1 MLGCASLLT
10 VALAGPALVV
20 FNAVVQGI
28 YVVIPIRY
36 ALAAVPALAASGLP
50 VASTRVGRVALSVLA
65 GGLVVT
71 VLGAILF
78 V

>member
-1 MLGCASLLT
+1 
-10 VALAGPALVV
+10 
-20 FNAVVQGI
+20 VVQGI

-50 VASTRVGRVALSVLA
+50 VASTRAGRVALSVLA

-71 VLGAILF
+71 VLTTIIFA
-78 V
+78 